1 MFGNDLFGEPV
12 VNAHKSVLAQTFEYP
27 PFSVLNAREGWWQER
42 KRQWLALGIK
52 SEVGRGDNALGMS
65 LQTRITNLI
74 GGHYEQAAAFVTE
87 CRASGIEGDEDIIE
101 AAREKWNLDRGRPAR
116 EYARTFGQDL
126 MRKEHVVGSAEVP
139 DPGPLPEEAAASRAK
154 PRLAPGGGGTGCWI
168 GGKDRPTGS
177 DAALKEDRP
186 GSPEGLV
193 FGAVPHYDGHP
204 RGEPSATGTSIFD
217 PVLTELCYRWFCPPD
232 GHILDPFA
240 GGSVR
245 GIVASVLGYDYTG
258 FELRGE
264 QVYANRD
271 QAAAICPERPPR
283 WIIGD
288 SAENLPAWGGGAD
301 FVFSCPPYGDLEVYS
316 ELEAD
321 ISNMPHDE
329 FLSAYRTIIGAAA
342 NNLKPDRFAAFV
354 IGDFRDKRGFYRNF
368 PAETIAAFQAA
379 GLHYYNECIL
389 VTAVGSLPVRTGK
402 QFRASRKLGKTHQNI
417 VVFVKGDP
425 KKAAAA
431 CNGEGA

>member
-1 MFGNDLFGEPV
+1 MLGVDLFGEPIL
-12 VNAHKSVLAQTFEYP
+12 NTHKSVLAQTFEYP

-65 LQTRITNLI
+65 LQTRLCNLV
-74 GGHYEQAAAFVTE
+74 GGDYTTAAAFVTE
-87 CRASGIEGDEDIIE
+87 CRANGIEADEDIIE
-101 AAREKWNLDRGRPAR
+101 AARERWNVAQGRPER

-126 MRKEHVVGSAEVP
+126 MRGEHTVGDSERTKV
-139 DPGPLPEEAAASRAK
+139 
-154 PRLAPGGGGTGCWI
+154 RLAPGGGGTGCWI
-168 GGKDRPTGS
+168 GGKDRPSGS
-177 DAALKEDRP
+177 DPALKEDQL
-186 GSPEGLV
+186 GAGLV
-193 FGAVPHYDGHP
+193 YGTTDWMREKGLKGGCSTEGA
-204 RGEPSATGTSIFD
+204 PSATGTSIFD

-258 FELRGE
+258 FELRAE

-271 QAAAICPERPPR
+271 QAATICPERAPR

-288 SAENLPAWGGGAD
+288 SAENLPAWSGGAD

-321 ISNMPHDE
+321 ISNMTHDE
-329 FLSAYRTIIGAAA
+329 FLAAYRTIIGAAA
-342 NNLKPDRFAAFV
+342 NNLKMNRFAAFV
-354 IGDFRDKRGFYRNF
+354 IGDFRDKKGFYRNF

-389 VTAVGSLPVRTGK
+389 VTAVGSLPVRAGK
-402 QFRASRKLGKTHQNI
+402 QFRVGRKLGKTHQNI
-417 VVFVKGDP
+417 VCFVKGDP
-425 KKAAAA
+425 RKAAAA
-431 CNGEGA
+431 CNGEAE